1 MVRRMTAETLDQLLL
16 AKKVGGDFRD
26 FAATVGISVRAL
38 LDLRNGR
45 VQNPRR
51 ATILALAA
59 ALKVAPARVEAA
71 IAASR
76 AAAGK

>member
-1 MVRRMTAETLDQLLL
+1 MVGLMTAETLDQLLL

-26 FAATVGISVRAL
+26 FAAIAGISVRAL
-38 LDLRNGR
+38 LDLRTGAVER
-45 VQNPRR
+45 PRR
-51 ATILALAA
+51 ATVLALAA
-59 ALKVAPARVEAA
+59 ALKVPPARVEAA

>member
-1 MVRRMTAETLDQLLL
+1 MAETLRDLL
-16 AKKVGGDFRD
+16 ATKRVSDTNAQFAERAGVSPRGLAKLLAGDVD
-26 FAATVGISVRAL
+26 T
-38 LDLRNGR
+38 
-45 VQNPRR
+45 PRR
-51 ATILALAA
+51 ATVLALAA